1 MTRNSTLQYGRSFCC
16 SCEKKQ
22 RNPLQTDLV
31 TICDFFTAQF
41 ENSNKTLWER
51 IFGRGCNMRMIRL
64 TCLIAAK
71 QLSSYPTGE
80 NKSFTLYYFFAEPH
94 SLYSMFQSATK
105 ILSVHDNVLK
115 CTSSTQT
122 CSHPNCNTGHQC
134 LQPGQ

>member
-22 RNPLQTDLV
+22 RNPHQTDLV

-41 ENSNKTLWER
+41 ENSNKTLCER
-51 IFGRGCNMRMIRL
+51 IFGRGCAMRMIRL

-71 QLSSYPTGE
+71 QLSSYSPE
-80 NKSFTLYYFFAEPH
+80 KINPLLYFFAEPH
-94 SLYSMFQSATK
+94 SLYSMFQSTTK
-105 ILSVHDNVLK
+105 ILSLHDIELK

-122 CSHPNCNTGHQC
+122 CSQPNCNTGHQC